1 MSLFLLCGERTS
13 EKLQR
18 ILRSHEI
25 KSTFYTESTV
35 RKVLCKSK
43 DRLSTENKNNIVYQ
57 MDCSNCEAVYFGKS
71 KRSLT
76 RSLPKCFQ
84 KQDLS
89 CI

>member
-25 KSTFYTESTV
+25 KSTFYTESTM

-57 MDCSNCEAVYFGKS
+57 MG
-71 KRSLT
+71 L
-76 RSLPKCFQ
+76 Q
-84 KQDLS
+84 
-89 CI
+89 